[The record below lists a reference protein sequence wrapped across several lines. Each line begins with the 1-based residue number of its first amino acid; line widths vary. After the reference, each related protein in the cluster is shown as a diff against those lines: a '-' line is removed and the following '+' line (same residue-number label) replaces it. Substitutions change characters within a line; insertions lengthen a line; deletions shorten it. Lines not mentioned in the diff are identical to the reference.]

1 MKAQKKWQSPHPK
14 SQAAVI
20 VHQGAKKQAVIQ
32 SRPPHLSI
40 RCNLS
45 HLSKP
50 IQRPYRREQSHGV
63 WLGIFCVKISY
74 LFTVLVGN
82 LEAKLILSG

>member
-1 MKAQKKWQSPHPK
+1 M
-14 SQAAVI
+14 
-20 VHQGAKKQAVIQ
+20 
-32 SRPPHLSI
+32 
-40 RCNLS
+40 S

-50 IQRPYRREQSHGV
+50 IQRPYRREQSHCV

-82 LEAKLILSG
+82 LEAKLSSRYRDKIVEKLYKIEFALRWVVDIPVAKTLVHWHLLPREI